1 MKKRRQSSSPLCT
14 LVRFSFVQFLL
25 FIILANQLYAGSASA
40 QELLSRHASI
50 SVRGMEVR
58 AVLTKLEGIADV
70 KFVHSS
76 RSLPIQRK
84 VTLTMQD
91 KPLSEILE
99 ALFRPDRISYQ
110 VVGGQIVL
118 NPKSEAGEAKTG
130 EHQDALLQS
139 PSVDQT
145 VTGKVRDD
153 NGIALPGVS
162 VVLKGTTK
170 GTSTASDGGF
180 RLDVPETGATLIFS
194 FVGYISQEIALG
206 NRTSLDVTM
215 AIDNKALEEVVVV
228 GYGSQRKR
236 DITSAVS
243 VVNMDDIGEVP
254 ASNVTRL
261 LQGQAPGVVIK
272 QKDGSPGSAF
282 EVRVRGI
289 GSLGAG
295 SDPLYVIDGFA
306 VGTSVGQNLNPN
318 DIESIS
324 ILKDAASTAVYGA
337 RGSNGVVLITT
348 KSAKDGKVSLNFKVD
363 YGIQNIPQSR
373 RVKVLNGV
381 EFAQFKKE
389 VFMDGIRYFKN
400 REPALE
406 EVPIG
411 YRFPEQTKYS
421 TDWFG
426 TILNNN
432 APYTDYNLTL
442 SSGKGPI
449 KSTVSAG
456 YYSEK
461 GSIIN
466 TDYDRFSV
474 RTNLGG
480 EINKFISMGLNL
492 NGTYSLQNI
501 AATNGRSALVGSTL
515 IMDPREP
522 VYNEDGSIRP
532 YIGGVDG
539 VFGFPNPLFVLEN
552 TLRKRS
558 VADVLS
564 NAYLDFSL
572 LPGLKF
578 RSAVNA
584 KLNFNN
590 YREFIPSSI
599 GTALNGFPP
608 RIATAG
614 ETTEQLYNI
623 STDQLLTYAPTLGP
637 NHQLDMLIGF
647 NAQQEVLK
655 GVAGS
660 GNTFPDDLVP
670 YLGAAIIR
678 SSNSYE
684 YSWTMLAYLAR
695 ANYAYKDKY
704 LLSASMRR
712 EGSSRFGALNKYGN
726 FPAFSVGWR
735 ISEESFIPKA
745 GWLTDMKLRASW
757 GMTGNNNIG
766 NYSHL
771 AFMNTN
777 NYILGDAIAP
787 GKVVSSF
794 ANTALEWEKSNQL
807 DVGLDLAVL
816 DNKLVFT
823 LEYYKRITNDMLLPI
838 SIPSVSGF
846 TTSLANIGKV
856 QNKGFEMA
864 VDYRTRVGAVN
875 LRTNFNIAF
884 NRNKILAIKGANDM
898 LWSGGFYGGYN
909 VQKVGRPIGMIYGY
923 KKLGIFNTQQEI
935 DAAPK
940 QDGVIPGGM
949 RFQDTTGDG
958 VISYD
963 TQDMVEIGNPNP
975 KYTWGWTIAGDYRKF
990 DLNILFLGAHDF
1002 DVYRNI
1008 EASTMNMDGVFNVLD
1023 KAKDRWRS
1031 AENPGTNPQDVHS
1044 QGGTNYFKWSRE
1056 SSDRYVYD
1064 ASYVWVK
1071 NVSLGYT
1078 LPAMKSFL
1086 SNARIYVNAANLFMI
1101 TKYPGNN
1108 PDAGVR
1114 GGNEL
1119 NNDDESYPVPRTFS
1133 IGANITF

>member
-1 MKKRRQSSSPLCT
+1 MEERRQSVMPLRL
-14 LVRFSFVQFLL
+14 LVRFSLVQLCI
-25 FIILANQLYAGSASA
+25 FIILINQLYAGSATA

-50 SVRGMEVR
+50 SVRGMEVK
-58 AVLTKLEGIADV
+58 AVLTKLEDIAGV

-84 VTLTMQD
+84 VSLTMQD

-99 ALFRPDRISYQ
+99 ALFRPDLISYQ
-110 VVGGQIVL
+110 VVGGRIVL
-118 NPKSEAGEAKTG
+118 NPKSHETKTS
-130 EHQDALLQS
+130 EHQDALLLNS
-139 PSVDQT
+139 SVDRT
-145 VTGKVRDD
+145 VTGQVRDD

-170 GTSTASDGGF
+170 GTSTTSDGSY
-180 RLDVPETGATLIFS
+180 RLEVPETDAILIFS
-194 FVGYISQEIALG
+194 FVGYVSQEIALG
-206 NRTSLDVTM
+206 NRTSLDVTL
-215 AIDNKALEEVVVV
+215 AVDNKALEEVVVV

-348 KSAKDGKVSLNFKVD
+348 KNAKEGKVSLNVKVD
-363 YGIQNIPQSR
+363 YGVQNIPQSR
-373 RVKVLNGV
+373 RVQVLNGV

-389 VFMDGIRYFKN
+389 VFMDGIRYFQQ
-400 REPALE
+400 REPAIE

-411 YRFPEQTKYS
+411 YRYPEQTKYS
-421 TDWFG
+421 TDWFA

-492 NGTYSLQNI
+492 NGTYSLQNL
-501 AATNGRSALVGSTL
+501 ASTNGRSALVGSTL

-522 VYNEDGSIRP
+522 VYNEDGSLRP

-539 VFGFPNPLFVLEN
+539 VFGFPNPLFVLKN
-552 TLRKRS
+552 AIRKRN
-558 VADVLS
+558 VADILS
-564 NAYLDFSL
+564 NAYLEFSL

-578 RSAVNA
+578 RSSVNA

-608 RIATAG
+608 RIATGG
-614 ETTEQLYNI
+614 ETTDQLYNL

-637 NHQLDMLIGF
+637 NHQLDVLVGF
-647 NAQQEVLK
+647 NAQQEVVK
-655 GVAGS
+655 GVSGS

-678 SSNSYE
+678 SSNSYQ
-684 YSWTMLAYLAR
+684 YGWTMLAYLAR

-735 ISEESFIPKA
+735 LSEESFIPKA
-745 GWLTDMKLRASW
+745 SWLTDLKLRTSW

-787 GKVVSSF
+787 GKIVSSF

-807 DVGLDLAVL
+807 DVGMDLAVL

-864 VDYRTRVGAVN
+864 VDYRTRLGAVN
-875 LRTNFNIAF
+875 LRSNFNIAF

-898 LWSGGFYGGYN
+898 LWSGSFYGGYN

-923 KKLGIFNTQQEI
+923 NKLGIFNTQQEI

-949 RFQDTTGDG
+949 RFEDTNGDG

-975 KYTWGWTIAGDYRKF
+975 KFTWGWTIAGDYRRF

-1056 SSDRYVYD
+1056 SSNRYVYD

-1071 NVSLGYT
+1071 NVSIGYT

-1101 TKYPGNN
+1101 TQYPGNN